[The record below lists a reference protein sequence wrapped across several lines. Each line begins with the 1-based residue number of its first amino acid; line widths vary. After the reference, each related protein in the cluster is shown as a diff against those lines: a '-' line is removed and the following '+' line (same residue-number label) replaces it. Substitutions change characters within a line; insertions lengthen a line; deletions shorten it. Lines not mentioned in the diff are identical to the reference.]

1 MNFMNKKGVLL
12 FIMSISA
19 NIRMFRKKAGIT
31 QIDLANKLGV
41 SIATLRRWE
50 GGETTPTGSRINELA
65 ACLDIAPEDIVS
77 ANPEEKLK
85 NILPASNGML
95 VFEQGGSRIELPPTE
110 RGYEILNKLVENMIK
125 NNKDN

>member
-65 ACLDIAPEDIVS
+65 PEDIVS